1 MPAKIGKFGFV
12 NNFLPYYWLEQKGV
26 RIIEASPLHIA
37 VAVENDVNIFITT
50 DDDIIKRRGCISKWV
65 EVENPK
71 EVNG

>member
-1 MPAKIGKFGFV
+1 MKECGIDAMD
-12 NNFLPYYWLEQKGV
+12 
-26 RIIEASPLHIA
+26 ALHIA

-50 DDDIIKRRGCISKWV
+50 DDDILKRRGCISKWV

>member
-37 VAVENDVNIFITT
+37 VAVENEELL
-50 DDDIIKRRGCISKWV
+50 R
-65 EVENPK
+65 
-71 EVNG
+71 